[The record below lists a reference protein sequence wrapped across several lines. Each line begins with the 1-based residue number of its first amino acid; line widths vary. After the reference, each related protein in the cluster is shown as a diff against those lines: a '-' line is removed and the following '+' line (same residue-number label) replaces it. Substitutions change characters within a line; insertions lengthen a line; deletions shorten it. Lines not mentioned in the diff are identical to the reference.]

1 MNLISK
7 YEIRLITGSI
17 IFRLIFR
24 PCKVDKFT
32 VHSKMDENVGIL
44 RIFPSMPI
52 QTIKSFLQPPMK
64 GCVLQSFGAGN
75 VPCNRPDL
83 IDALKE
89 ANQRGVIVVNCTQCM
104 TGSVADLYE
113 TGRQLLDC
121 GVIPG
126 FDMVCIKT
134 RIFISYEIA
143 KSKKTKKK
151 FTDS

>member
-1 MNLISK
+1 MN
-7 YEIRLITGSI
+7 Y
-17 IFRLIFR
+17 RLIFR
-24 PCKVDKFT
+24 PCKVDRFS

-44 RIFPSMPI
+44 RIFPSMPT

-83 IDALKE
+83 IAALKE
-89 ANQRGVIVVNCTQCM
+89 ANERGVIIVNCTQCI

-126 FDMVCIKT
+126 FDMV
-134 RIFISYEIA
+134 
-143 KSKKTKKK
+143 TKLQ
-151 FTDS
+151 F